1 LQENNYITFENEYP
15 QYATLAKVLQNAP
28 GLTLSQKLSTLK
40 QQFSAYAQQA
50 YQALLSGNK
59 RSARYYAKQANS
71 ILKALQQ
78 YSQLSKQDC
87 LSELQQYIQELS
99 NVNNVVYDTASQ
111 AQPSILG
118 TQPVPAKPAPN
129 IELLQ

>member
-1 LQENNYITFENEYP
+1 MEKIKPFC
-15 QYATLAKVLQNAP
+15 
-28 GLTLSQKLSTLK
+28 STYEA
-40 QQFSAYAQQA
+40 FSSLY
-50 YQALLSGNK
+50 
-59 RSARYYAKQANS
+59 NS
-71 ILKALQQ
+71 ILGALQQ
-78 YSQLSKQDC
+78 YSQLSGQDC

-111 AQPSILG
+111 VQPLVLG